1 MPTLPERIGKIET
14 SALLLILSNCIPLA
28 GVLFFG
34 WNVFEIVFFYWIESA
49 IIALATIALVIL
61 MPIPASL
68 REGVPV
74 NQKLVAIPF
83 FILHFSAFMAV
94 HLFLIIFFL
103 GQSHKGG
110 MLTQATE
117 MLLQIPFVGWA
128 LLSLFISHGYSFFTN
143 YISTKK
149 YLQPLDKQSFWTIM
163 IRPYRRIFL
172 MQLVIL
178 IGACAVILFGLPQPM
193 LAVFVV
199 VKIFFDLKA
208 HKTERAQKN
217 NDLASL

>member
-1 MPTLPERIGKIET
+1 MLSTPARIGNIET
-14 SALLLILSNCIPLA
+14 SSLLLVLVNCIPLA

-34 WNVFEIVFFYWIESA
+34 WNVFEMVFLYWMESA
-49 IIALATIALVIL
+49 IIAFSTIALLAL
-61 MPIPASL
+61 MPISIAD

-83 FILHFSAFMAV
+83 FILHFSGFMAG

-110 MLTQATE
+110 MLAQATE
-117 MLLQIPFVGWA
+117 MLSQIPFVGWA
-128 LLSLFISHGYSFFTN
+128 LLSLFISHAYSFFTN
-143 YISTKK
+143 YILTKK
-149 YLQPLDKQSFWTIM
+149 YLQPLDKQSFWPIM
-163 IRPYRRIFL
+163 TKPYRRIFL

-178 IGACAVILFGLPQPM
+178 IGACAVILFGLPESM

-208 HKTERAQKN
+208 HKTEHAQKN
-217 NDLASL
+217 NDLVSL